1 MKDLCGR
8 YRQSQIKA
16 AVKVNVEQLKFNWL
30 LGRDIVELHVEERW
44 GESVITQLSKDL
56 REAIPNAAGLSK
68 SNIYYCRKFYLLY
81 KDALKTFHQVGGIFE
96 VPWRH
101 HCLIMDKVKDD
112 IDKAL
117 FYVHQTVENGWSRS
131 MLLNFISTDLYERQG
146 KALTNFT
153 KTLPDAMSDLAQEL
167 TKDPYNFAFTGI
179 TGRYNERLLK
189 DALLTSKSKPEYY
202 CSDGIAWI
210 TPKDLSILKAK
221 FSIDWQKK
229 KSARAGMRRM
239 IKRLLK
245 KYKYPPEEAENALET
260 VIHQCEQ
267 WTDNDSD
274 NYNSLLNETRK
285 YDFHNETYPPMA
297 ADERVEYYTPKNNN
311 KNTLL

>member
-1 MKDLCGR
+1 
-8 YRQSQIKA
+8 
-16 AVKVNVEQLKFNWL
+16 
-30 LGRDIVELHVEERW
+30 
-44 GESVITQLSKDL
+44 
-56 REAIPNAAGLSK
+56 
-68 SNIYYCRKFYLLY
+68 
-81 KDALKTFHQVGGIFE
+81 
-96 VPWRH
+96 
-101 HCLIMDKVKDD
+101 MDKVKDD

-167 TKDPYNFAFTGI
+167 SKDPYNFAFTGI